1 MTFHGEK
8 LMSSKSRTLLV
19 AFALLG
25 LAASTV
31 SSYVHYKLVTESH
44 YASFCDVSATVSC
57 TEAYLSRYG
66 SFLGVPVALLGV
78 IFFVSILLLAAMVGR
93 PTSASRENAPA
104 YIFALSTIGLAFAL
118 YLGWSSYFV
127 LKVFCILCAITYVSV
142 IAIFIISGGATTFPM
157 TTLPGRASRD
167 IRVLLSTPSA
177 LLVLLV
183 LLGVSAGAVSLFPKD
198 AQTTQAA
205 TAASQ
210 EPYPQVSEEQRLKLE
225 QWWDVQ
231 PKADLPLDMNGAKV
245 QIVQFSDF
253 QCPGCRAAHET
264 FARVLPN
271 YAGKGVEFVLKHYP
285 LEAECN
291 INVPGGNHFAAC
303 EAAAAYVMAR
313 GNPNQ
318 QKLEDWLFTNQAS
331 LTRDVVE
338 KAARD
343 IAGINDFSTRYSA
356 ALQEVKTD
364 ASLGGL
370 VKVGSTPTVYING
383 RMIAGRIGNDSLGLP
398 PAQYVD
404 ALIGIAL
411 KRAQ

>member
-1 MTFHGEK
+1 
-8 LMSSKSRTLLV
+8 MSSKSRTLLV

-25 LAASTV
+25 LVASTV

-66 SFLGVPVALLGV
+66 SFMGVPVAVLGV
-78 IFFVSILLLAAMVGR
+78 MFFATILLLAAMVGR

-104 YIFALSTIGLAFAL
+104 YIFALSTVGLAFAL
-118 YLGWSSYFV
+118 YLGWSSYVV
-127 LKVFCILCAITYVSV
+127 LKVFCILCAITYASV
-142 IAIFIISGGATTFPM
+142 IAIFIISGGATTVPM

-167 IRVLLSTPSA
+167 IRVLISTPSA

-198 AQTTQAA
+198 AQATQ
-205 TAASQ
+205 TAAAGAVSQ
-210 EPYPQVSEEQRLKLE
+210 EPYPQITEDQRLKLE

-231 PKADLPLDMNGAKV
+231 PKTELPLDMNGAKV

-253 QCPGCRAAHET
+253 QCPGCRAAHDT

-285 LEAECN
+285 LEGECN
-291 INVPGGNHFAAC
+291 ANVPGGNHFAAC

-318 QKLEDWLFTNQAS
+318 QKLEDWLFANQTS

-338 KAARD
+338 KAAAD
-343 IAGINDFSTRYSA
+343 IAGITDFSTRYPA

-383 RMIAGRIGNDSLGLP
+383 RMIAGRMGNDSLGLP

>member
-1 MTFHGEK
+1 
-8 LMSSKSRTLLV
+8 MSSKSRKLLV

-25 LAASTV
+25 VVASTV

-44 YASFCDVSATVSC
+44 YASFCDVNATVSC

-66 SFLGVPVALLGV
+66 SFMGVPVALLGV
-78 IFFVSILLLAAMVGR
+78 IFFAIILVLAAMVGR
-93 PTSASRENAPA
+93 PSSASRENAPA
-104 YIFALSTIGLAFAL
+104 YIFALSTVGLAFAL
-118 YLGWSSYFV
+118 YLGWSSYVV
-127 LKVFCILCAITYVSV
+127 LKVFCILCAITYASV

-183 LLGVSAGAVSLFPKD
+183 LLGVSAGAVSLFPKE
-198 AQTTQAA
+198 AQAIQAA
-205 TAASQ
+205 AAASQ
-210 EPYPQVSEEQRLKLE
+210 EPYPQVTDEQRLKLE

-285 LEAECN
+285 LEPECN
-291 INVPGGNHFAAC
+291 VNVPNGNHFAAC

-318 QKLEDWLFTNQAS
+318 PKLEDWLFANQTS
-331 LTRDVVE
+331 LTREVVE

-343 IAGINDFSTRYSA
+343 IAGINDFSARYPV